1 MYEFW
6 YDYVKPINGLK
17 EKLYYK
23 DTIFYSLHTKKRRHL
38 LRQCKRKLKQEL
50 ILQSMNLKGHY
61 LKEKVKI

>member
-23 DTIFYSLHTKKRRHL
+23 DTIFYSLHTKK
-38 LRQCKRKLKQEL
+38 ED
-50 ILQSMNLKGHY
+50 IYSDNA
-61 LKEKVKI
+61 KEN